1 MKNTY
6 ENINQINKKN
16 IENDNKSI
24 IIYKIENILE
34 KLMKNL
40 IDNKVILIN
49 I

>member
-1 MKNTY
+1 MKNKY

>member
-1 MKNTY
+1 MKNKY
-6 ENINQINKKN
+6 KKINQKNKKN